1 MVTANDLLC
10 EIILTFNLV
19 LFESF
24 SARVFRSEGEGINS
38 AHAGKTELNWCDKN
52 LCSKKR
58 TEGKF
63 VGICYR
69 ICRDK
74 FRDFHKVSLK
84 TGPKPV

>member
-1 MVTANDLLC
+1 MLLVKSFC
-10 EIILTFNLV
+10 INPSIGQQNYKPV
-19 LFESF
+19 LFLATWF
-24 SARVFRSEGEGINS
+24 SSS
-38 AHAGKTELNWCDKN
+38 HAGKTELNWCDKN